1 MPDEHRNPAAANA
14 NPATAA
20 DGVGAAGSVATGAAS
35 IDPAAAVLTDD
46 TSAANPIAAAG
57 NTATADTGSV
67 DTSAANPAAAANTAA
82 VDTSAANPVTHAG
95 NTAAVDT
102 SAANPITDAG
112 NTAAADTSAA
122 NPITHAGNT
131 AAAADTSAANPIA
144 AAGNTDAGNTAAG
157 NTDAADTGA
166 ANPITHAGNTAAD
179 AAGMIETRVRAA
191 LTRRH
196 IAHWEWIAIDPQ
208 FGDTADFCREYGF
221 DLPHCANTIIVASK
235 RGPAAYC
242 AGIVR
247 GSDRL
252 DVNRRVRA
260 LMGVSRASF
269 ASADETR
276 RLTDMMIGGVTPLA
290 LPDDLPI
297 YADRRLLAMDYII
310 LGAGS
315 RAAKL
320 KLPPQELAKLPS
332 LQFIDNLSIP
342 AA

>member
-1 MPDEHRNPAAANA
+1 MPDEHPSQPASANPATNPAPAITGNANAAPIAAAITTDANA
-14 NPATAA
+14 NPVAA
-20 DGVGAAGSVATGAAS
+20 STTDADPVANAGS
-35 IDPAAAVLTDD
+35 
-46 TSAANPIAAAG
+46 
-57 NTATADTGSV
+57 
-67 DTSAANPAAAANTAA
+67 
-82 VDTSAANPVTHAG
+82 
-95 NTAAVDT
+95 
-102 SAANPITDAG
+102 DAE
-112 NTAAADTSAA
+112 
-122 NPITHAGNT
+122 
-131 AAAADTSAANPIA
+131 
-144 AAGNTDAGNTAAG
+144 
-157 NTDAADTGA
+157 
-166 ANPITHAGNTAAD
+166 

-191 LTRRH
+191 LARLN

-235 RGPAAYC
+235 RGPAAHC

-252 DVNRRVRA
+252 DVNRRVRS

-276 RLTDMMIGGVTPLA
+276 RLTHMMIGGVTPLA
-290 LPDDLPI
+290 LPDHLPI
-297 YADRRLLAMDYII
+297 YADRRLLEMDYII

-320 KLPPQELAKLPS
+320 KMPPRELAKLPA
-332 LQFIDNLSIP
+332 LQFVEGLSLP